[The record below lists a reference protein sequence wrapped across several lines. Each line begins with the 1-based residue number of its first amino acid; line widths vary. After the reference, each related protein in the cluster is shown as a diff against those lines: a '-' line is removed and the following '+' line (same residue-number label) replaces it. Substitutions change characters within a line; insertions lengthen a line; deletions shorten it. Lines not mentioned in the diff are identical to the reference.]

1 MHFHLGWSVPTQD
14 FGHVGYYAGDRRSEH
29 VGHQQ
34 HIKASEQENQT
45 VRNAKPDNLVS
56 QEAAAVPNR
65 QQEQKATTGASVDQL
80 GGSQGQAR
88 PGSKSSTNGEMKP
101 DVETSIEEVATEH
114 NKVSGEKTETKTET
128 GTNSRQPQNRTVLFP
143 KPDHPVSVAPGQKQ
157 PSRTTVLRTAPAPRW
172 CPLGLTPS
180 QRRRI
185 QRMRAQ
191 KMREEVA
198 VKESDEYFNTIQP
211 VISMKQEWRVKEKVD
226 APAPTTSDDDMDL
239 LDDDEAPL
247 IKDESPPPTGMDINV
262 VFTLL
267 AEFRGIEEE
276 VTQMCL
282 DPKEAVFEKP
292 EESN

>member
-1 MHFHLGWSVPTQD
+1 
-14 FGHVGYYAGDRRSEH
+14 
-29 VGHQQ
+29 
-34 HIKASEQENQT
+34 
-45 VRNAKPDNLVS
+45 
-56 QEAAAVPNR
+56 
-65 QQEQKATTGASVDQL
+65 
-80 GGSQGQAR
+80 
-88 PGSKSSTNGEMKP
+88 MKP

-114 NKVSGEKTETKTET
+114 NKVSREKTETKTES

-157 PSRTTVLRTAPAPRW
+157 PLRTTVLRTAPAPRW